1 MSAIIIMKQ
10 IKYGEI
16 FMRILLVED
25 DKELCEAIKLQL
37 EQAGYETDCCG
48 QGQEAFYYA
57 SEYPYD
63 VIILDRMLP
72 QMDGLSVL
80 GRLRKM
86 GSTTPVIITTALD
99 GIHDRI
105 DGLDAGADD
114 YLVKPYAPEELLAR
128 IRAVTRRPGRLEQ
141 GRTRTFGAMS
151 LDPVKR
157 ELTGP
162 SGTVQLS
169 KREAALMEYFIR
181 NAGQV
186 LPRSMILSYVWGPE
200 SEVEEGNLDNYV
212 YFLRRRLKSIGT
224 SAQIKTVHGI
234 GYRMEDTGIKTEG
247 HYD

>member
-1 MSAIIIMKQ
+1 
-10 IKYGEI
+10 
-16 FMRILLVED
+16 MRILLVED
-25 DKELCEAIKLQL
+25 DKELCEAIKVQL

-57 SEYPYD
+57 AEYPYD

-80 GRLRKM
+80 TGLRRM
-86 GSTTPVIITTALD
+86 EVTTPVIITTALN
-99 GIHDRI
+99 GINDRI

-141 GRTRTFGAMS
+141 NRTKTFSNIS
-151 LDPVKR
+151 LDPEKR

-162 SGTVQLS
+162 AGTVQLS
-169 KREAALMEYFIR
+169 KRESSLMEYLIR
-181 NAGQV
+181 NASQV
-186 LPRSMILSYVWGPE
+186 LPRGLILSYIWGPD
-200 SEVEEGNLDNYV
+200 SEVEEGNLDNYI

-224 SAQIKTVHGI
+224 GAQIKTIHGI
-234 GYRMEDTGIKTEG
+234 GYRLENGGSHDS
-247 HYD
+247 

>member
-1 MSAIIIMKQ
+1 ML
-10 IKYGEI
+10 
-16 FMRILLVED
+16 MRILLVED
-25 DKELCEAIKLQL
+25 DKELCEAVKLQL

-57 SEYPYD
+57 AEYPYD
-63 VIILDRMLP
+63 VVILDRMLP

-80 GRLRKM
+80 GGLRRM
-86 GSTTPVIITTALD
+86 GNTTPVIITTALD
-99 GIHDRI
+99 GINDRI

-141 GRTRTFGAMS
+141 GRTRTFSTIS
-151 LDPVKR
+151 LDPEKR

-162 SGTVQLS
+162 SDMVRLS
-169 KREAALMEYFIR
+169 KRESALMEYFIR

-200 SEVEEGNLDNYV
+200 SEVEEGNLDNYI
-212 YFLRRRLKSIGT
+212 YFLRRRLRSIGT
-224 SAQIKTVHGI
+224 TAQIKTVHGI
-234 GYRMEDTGIKTEG
+234 GYRLEDTILKTEAP
-247 HYD
+247 YD